1 MLMSEKNHTKLAV
14 NHLGGPQDQASR
26 PEIKESQRADWITVI
41 ATDQEI
47 FQK

>member
-1 MLMSEKNHTKLAV
+1 MSEKNHTKLAV
-14 NHLGGPQDQASR
+14 NHLGGPQDQVCR

>member
-1 MLMSEKNHTKLAV
+1 MSEKNHTKLAV
-14 NHLGGPQDQASR
+14 NHLGAPQDQANR
-26 PEIKESQRADWITVI
+26 PEIKESQRADWIAVI